1 VAGGEHYGGFRRDTL
16 VASTDAQ
23 VEKEPVMSLNRLF
36 DTFER
41 IRDTAVWKTAFGEA
55 QIVGDRTII
64 PVAQV
69 GYAFG
74 MGFGESAE
82 PPAEGDDLPL
92 TDGGGGGGGTASSKP
107 LGAIVV
113 TPDCVYFEPI
123 RDEGKIALATLA
135 VGAWSVLQITKTLK
149 AMFDR

>member
-1 VAGGEHYGGFRRDTL
+1 
-16 VASTDAQ
+16 
-23 VEKEPVMSLNRLF
+23 MSLNRLF

-41 IRDTAVWKTAFGEA
+41 IRDTADWSSAFGEA
-55 QIVGDRTII
+55 QVVGDKTII

-74 MGFGESAE
+74 MGYGESTE
-82 PPAEGDDLPL
+82 PPDGESDPPA

-113 TPDCVYFEPI
+113 TPECVYFEPI
-123 RDEGKIALATLA
+123 RDDGKIALVGLG
-135 VGAWSVLQITKTLK
+135 VGAWSVLQVAKTLRALFK
-149 AMFDR
+149 NS

>member
-1 VAGGEHYGGFRRDTL
+1 VK
-16 VASTDAQ
+16 
-23 VEKEPVMSLNRLF
+23 KEPTMSLNRLF

-41 IRDTAVWKTAFGEA
+41 IRDTADWRVAFGEA
-55 QIVGDRTII
+55 QVVGETTII

-82 PPAEGDDLPL
+82 PTEEGDDSPV
-92 TDGGGGGGGTASSKP
+92 TDGGGGGGTASSKP
-107 LGAIVV
+107 MGAIVV

-123 RDEGKIALATLA
+123 RDEGKIALVGLG
-135 VGAWSVLQITKTLK
+135 VGAWSVLQVAKTLR
-149 AMFDR
+149 AIITR

>member
-1 VAGGEHYGGFRRDTL
+1 
-16 VASTDAQ
+16 
-23 VEKEPVMSLNRLF
+23 MSVNRLF

-41 IRDTAVWKTAFGEA
+41 FRDTADWRAAFGEA
-55 QIVGDRTII
+55 QVVGDKTII

-82 PPAEGDDLPL
+82 SAAESVEPPVPDS
-92 TDGGGGGGGTASSKP
+92 GGGGGTASSKP
-107 LGAIVV
+107 LGAIVI

-123 RDEGKIALATLA
+123 RDDGKIALVTLG
-135 VGAWSVLQITKTLK
+135 VGAWSILLVAKTLK
-149 AMFDR
+149 AMFNR

>member
-1 VAGGEHYGGFRRDTL
+1 
-16 VASTDAQ
+16 
-23 VEKEPVMSLNRLF
+23 MSLNRLF

-41 IRDTAVWKTAFGEA
+41 IRETADWRAAFGEA
-55 QIVGDRTII
+55 QAVGERTII

-74 MGFGESAE
+74 MGFGESTEA
-82 PPAEGDDLPL
+82 PAEGVDSPVSD
-92 TDGGGGGGGTASSKP
+92 GGGGGGTASSKP

-123 RDEGKIALATLA
+123 RDEGKIALVGLG
-135 VGAWSVLQITKTLK
+135 VGAWSVLQVAKTLR
-149 AMFDR
+149 ALLNR

>member
-1 VAGGEHYGGFRRDTL
+1 
-16 VASTDAQ
+16 
-23 VEKEPVMSLNRLF
+23 MSLNRLF

-41 IRDTAVWKTAFGEA
+41 IRETADWRAAFGEP
-55 QIVGDRTII
+55 QVVGDRTII

-82 PPAEGDDLPL
+82 PPAEGDDSPV

-113 TPDCVYFEPI
+113 TPDCVYFEQI
-123 RDEGKIALATLA
+123 RDEGRIALVTLG
-135 VGAWSVLQITKTLK
+135 VGAWSVLQVAKTLR
-149 AMFDR
+149 ALFNR